1 MLSLPTQ
8 CKWIYFPDFTQLKDL
23 LPHMQFKE
31 KNYHNRHLIDQVL
44 PLTIEV
50 FGCLCKHVNVFLH
63 NYANAIWSLKGIE
76 GIIFTLVTF
85 FVKKFQSHYKGCKH
99 LTS

>member
-1 MLSLPTQ
+1 M
-8 CKWIYFPDFTQLKDL
+8 QLKDL

-31 KNYHNRHLIDQVL
+31 KNYRNQHPIDQFL
-44 PLTIEV
+44 LLTIEV

-63 NYANAIWSLKGIE
+63 DCANPIRSLKGIE

-99 LTS
+99 LPS